1 MIEHTDSSSPPKAK
15 RKPFDIHGFLRRR
28 ALLILSLGALVSV
41 VFTPIFRLLMKAHYE
56 AGGALLVDVSKEITL
71 TGREREIVP
80 TNVGDYI
87 RTLVNRIT
95 SLDILSTALLSIPR
109 EAWPCFCDPQA
120 PVTKNAV
127 MIRKNITVK
136 EEVHSFLITASLK
149 GEKPHGL
156 GTTLNA
162 VFESFL
168 AKLREEQ
175 AQNTSLRLRYLQ
187 AERARIEERLV
198 NQRMHLLELSNKV
211 ANKAFLQGNYSVH
224 LVNLEQIQK
233 LYWEAEAEKALKE
246 GLWRKAKNDEEKLSA
261 LALTPYAEERVA
273 NNEGINRI
281 EQWTYEQ
288 LQTLRTNIDGLTAN
302 NKDRL
307 YVEEK
312 MGAMKAYLEGHKK
325 RFNETTNNILSQKRS
340 YDLGADVIRA
350 SSALEASRYTRDTL
364 ATQLESAKSEA
375 SNTAEAIFN
384 ASDISYTV
392 SQLRD
397 RLTSLNTRI
406 DDCEME
412 AKSPIK
418 LSIEAHP
425 SDPSKPARSAGSKAL
440 IASLLAGFGCIGG
453 ICLAFELVDGR
464 IRSSKHL
471 EGALNG
477 GAPAPI
483 PMLEPP
489 EGIPFAW
496 INHHASHSGAA
507 RAIRSLAVRL
517 EKERKFYGGQ
527 IFMIAGTGPKVG
539 ATSVGLNLAD
549 VLSRILPRVLFVEV
563 PAVSSQGSDFL
574 VNESEDLTIA
584 LSNIPHWLAQNRHKL
599 GLTVLTPHCR
609 DTVWPSQIRELLEL
623 AKEHFD
629 LLLINT
635 EPPSLSDMA
644 QFTLLEV
651 DAAILV
657 AREDHTYYHE
667 LQAALDLLTTKP
679 VSAMT
684 AVLNHSTAHKALNR
698 FFLSAKVTSRISRHF
713 SIVRKHVQPHL
724 RLPWRK

>member
-1 MIEHTDSSSPPKAK
+1 M
-15 RKPFDIHGFLRRR
+15 
-28 ALLILSLGALVSV
+28 ILSLGALLSGVL
-41 VFTPIFRLLMKAHYE
+41 TPIFRLLMKTHYE
-56 AGGALLVDVSKEITL
+56 AAGALLVDVSKEITL

-95 SLDILSTALLSIPR
+95 SIDILSSALLSIPQN
-109 EAWPCFCDPQA
+109 AWPCFCDPQA
-120 PVTKNAV
+120 PVAKNAV
-127 MIRKNITVK
+127 MILKNITVK
-136 EEVHSFLITASLK
+136 EEFHSFLIAASIK
-149 GEKPHGL
+149 GEKPTGL

-162 VFESFL
+162 VLESFL

-198 NQRMHLLELSNKV
+198 NHRMQLLELSNKV

-233 LYWEAEAEKALKE
+233 LYWEAEADKAVKE
-246 GLWRKAKNDEEKLSA
+246 GLWRKAKADEEKIST

-302 NKDRL
+302 NKDRV

-312 MGAMKAYLEGHKK
+312 MAAMKAYLEGHKK
-325 RFNETTNNILSQKRS
+325 RFNETTNTILSQKRS
-340 YDLGADVIRA
+340 YDLGTDVIRA
-350 SSALEASRYTRDTL
+350 ASALEASRYTRDTL
-364 ATQLESAKSEA
+364 ATQLENAKNEA

-418 LSIEAHP
+418 LSIERHP
-425 SDPSKPARSAGSKAL
+425 SDPTKPARSAGSKAL
-440 IASLLAGFGCIGG
+440 IASLMAGFGCIGG

-464 IRSSKHL
+464 IRSSVHL

-477 GAPAPI
+477 GAPSPI
-483 PMLEPP
+483 PMVEPP
-489 EGIPFAW
+489 EGISFAR
-496 INHHASHSGAA
+496 INHHASHSRAA
-507 RAIRSLAVRL
+507 GAIRSLAVRL

-539 ATSVGLNLAD
+539 ATSIGLNLAD
-549 VLSRILPRVLFVEV
+549 VLSTILPRVLFIEV
-563 PAVSSQGSDFL
+563 PAVSSQGSAFL
-574 VNESEDLTIA
+574 INESDDLTNT
-584 LSNIPHWLAQNRHKL
+584 LSDIPHWLAQNRHKT
-599 GLTVLTPHCR
+599 GITVLTPHR
-609 DTVWPSQIRELLEL
+609 LDTVWPSRIRELLHL
-623 AKEHFD
+623 AKDHFD
-629 LLLINT
+629 LILINT

-651 DAAILV
+651 DAAVLV

-667 LQAALDLLTTKP
+667 LKAALDLLSAKP
-679 VSAMT
+679 VLAMT
-684 AVLNHSTAHKALNR
+684 AVLNYSTAHKDLHKS
-698 FFLSAKVTSRISRHF
+698 FLSARFTSRISHHF
-713 SIVRKHVQPHL
+713 SVFQKHIQPHL
-724 RLPWRK
+724 SLPWRK

>member
-1 MIEHTDSSSPPKAK
+1 MTQDTDSAASPKGK
-15 RKPFDIHGFLRRR
+15 RKPLDIHGFLRRR
-28 ALLILSLGALVSV
+28 ALLILSLGALLSV
-41 VFTPIFRLLMKAHYE
+41 VLTPIFRLLMKAHYE

-95 SLDILSTALLSIPR
+95 SLDILSTALLSISR
-109 EAWPCFCDPQA
+109 EEWPCFCDPQA

-127 MIRKNITVK
+127 MILKNITVK
-136 EEVHSFLITASLK
+136 EEVHSFLITASIK
-149 GEKPHGL
+149 GEKPQGL

-175 AQNTSLRLRYLQ
+175 AQNTSLRLKYLQ

-211 ANKAFLQGNYSVH
+211 TNKAFLQGNYSVH

-233 LYWEAEAEKALKE
+233 LYWEAEADKAVKE
-246 GLWRKAKNDEEKLSA
+246 GLWRKAKADEEKISA

-312 MGAMKAYLEGHKK
+312 MAAMKAYLDGHKK
-325 RFNETTNNILSQKRS
+325 RVNDTTSNILSQKRS

-350 SSALEASRYTRDTL
+350 SSALEASRHTRDTL
-364 ATQLESAKSEA
+364 ATQLENAKSEA

-418 LSIEAHP
+418 LSIERHP
-425 SDPSKPARSAGSKAL
+425 SDPTKPARSAGSKAL
-440 IASLLAGFGCIGG
+440 IASLIAGFGCIGG
-453 ICLAFELVDGR
+453 ICMAFELIDGR

-477 GAPAPI
+477 GAPSPI

-489 EGIPFAW
+489 EGIPFDW
-496 INHHASHSGAA
+496 INHHAAHSGAA

-549 VLSRILPRVLFVEV
+549 VLSKILPRVLFVEV
-563 PAVSSQGSDFL
+563 PAVSSQASAFL
-574 VNESEDLTIA
+574 RTESQNLTTA
-584 LSNIPHWLAQNRHKL
+584 LSDIPHWLADNRHNL
-599 GLTVLTPHCR
+599 GLTVLAPHCQNI
-609 DTVWPSQIRELLEL
+609 VWPSRIRQLLEL
-623 AKEHFD
+623 ARDHFD
-629 LLLINT
+629 LILINT

-667 LQAALDLLTTKP
+667 LKASLDLLTTKP

-684 AVLNHSTAHKALNR
+684 AVLNYSTAHKALNR
-698 FFLSAKVTSRISRHF
+698 CFLSAKVTSRISHHF
-713 SIVRKHVQPHL
+713 SVVRKHIQPQ
-724 RLPWRK
+724 